1 VISTWLTVLSSA
13 NLADCHPIV
22 FRRLKRRKE
31 QAPDAVKVISV
42 DPRRTEVADIADLYL
57 PIRPGADIAL
67 LNAMLTVM
75 VEERLVDPAFIA
87 AHTQGWDKLHTILAR
102 YTPEADRGCGLP
114 HAY

>member
-1 VISTWLTVLSSA
+1 M
-13 NLADCHPIV
+13 ADCHPIV

-31 QAPDAVKVISV
+31 QAPDAVKVSV

-67 LNAMLTVM
+67 LNAMLAVM

-87 AHTQGWDKLHTILAR
+87 AHTQGWDAVHTLLAR
-102 YTPEADRGCGLP
+102 YSPEAVQEVCGLP
-114 HAY
+114 ASRI